1 MKPEGPRTMLAPMPG
16 PLPIQGA
23 ALPHEP
29 RAAASLPRRAA
40 AAALDLLV
48 VGVLVWLVDAAATR
62 AGWEA
67 PSDARGWHLRSL
79 ATLSLPAGLYFA
91 LGEALPGSASLG
103 KRALGL
109 RVVDT
114 YGGRLPP
121 ARAVLRAFLKLGP
134 VLVAQVALAYPTPIT
149 TLGTAPMP
157 RLLFAAYAVA
167 GLYVATAMMSLKKQ
181 SVHDW
186 ATSACVIR
194 APVA

>member
-1 MKPEGPRTMLAPMPG
+1 MPG
-16 PLPIQGA
+16 PAPVQGA

-29 RAAASLPRRAA
+29 RAAAGLPRRAA
-40 AAALDLLV
+40 ALALDLLV
-48 VGVLVWLVDAAATR
+48 IGTLAWLLDGAATR
-62 AGWEA
+62 AGWPQ
-67 PSDARGWHLRSL
+67 PSDALGWHLRSL
-79 ATLSLPAGLYFA
+79 ATLTLPAWLYFA

-114 YGGRLPP
+114 YGGRLPA
-121 ARAVLRAFLKLGP
+121 ARALLRALFKLGP
-134 VLVAQVALAYPTPIT
+134 LLVAQVALAYPTPLT

-157 RLLFAAYAVA
+157 RLLFAAYATG

-186 ATSACVIR
+186 ATSSCVVASPVR
-194 APVA
+194 AA

>member
-1 MKPEGPRTMLAPMPG
+1 MPAPV
-16 PLPIQGA
+16 PLQGA

-48 VGVLVWLVDAAATR
+48 VGTLATLASLAASR
-62 AGWEA
+62 AGWSEPA
-67 PSDARGWHLRSL
+67 DAFHWHLRSL
-79 ATLSLPAGLYFA
+79 ATLSLPAWLYFT
-91 LGEALPGSASLG
+91 LGEGLPGSASLG

-121 ARAVLRAFLKLGP
+121 ARAALRALLKLGP
-134 VLVAQVALAYPTPIT
+134 LLLAQVACAYPTPST
-149 TLGTAPMP
+149 ELGTTPMP
-157 RLLFAAYAVA
+157 RLLFAAYAA
-167 GLYVATAMMSLKKQ
+167 LGLYVATAMMSLKKQ

-194 APVA
+194 NPVPAR

>member
-1 MKPEGPRTMLAPMPG
+1 MPG
-16 PLPIQGA
+16 PASVQGA

-40 AAALDLLV
+40 ALALDLLMI
-48 VGVLVWLVDAAATR
+48 GTLAWLLDSAATR
-62 AGWEA
+62 AGWPQPTEA
-67 PSDARGWHLRSL
+67 ARWHLRSL
-79 ATLSLPAGLYFA
+79 ATLTLPAWLYFT

-114 YGGRLPP
+114 YGGRLPA
-121 ARAVLRAFLKLGP
+121 ARAALRSLFKLGP
-134 VLVAQVALAYPTPIT
+134 VLVAQVALAYPTPLT

-157 RLLFAAYAVA
+157 RLLFAAYATG

-186 ATSACVIR
+186 ATSSCVV
-194 APVA
+194 ASPVRTA